1 MTPLPLH
8 RPCSLFVYIGRPTQ
22 ILWNVKVPLMLNMVV
37 AALIIVNE
45 EVCCGFLSCCCIGH

>member
-1 MTPLPLH
+1 
-8 RPCSLFVYIGRPTQ
+8 VYIGRPTQ